1 MEYKCP
7 HCGEISIP
15 CVFELKATYQS
26 ADKAIEE
33 NVHWLRQLMAECY
46 VTKSTVAIL
55 SRFEI
60 MSDWKFVFG
69 KKKEKAIAKR
79 PTLSVWRVEF
89 TQEELDKFWLWLKE
103 RKILYEEIL
112 RTGVLVPKVV
122 ALASGQEWECGF
134 CSYKEECDG
143 NTKPN
148 S

>member
-1 MEYKCP
+1 MICP
-7 HCGEISIP
+7 HCNKEITPIP
-15 CVFELKATYQS
+15 FELKATYQS
-26 ADKAIEE
+26 SNKSIEE
-33 NVHWLRQLMAECY
+33 NIHWIRQCMSQAY
-46 VTKSTVAIL
+46 VVSSPKIIL

-69 KKKEKAIAKR
+69 KKEEKAVAKR

-143 NTKPN
+143 NTKLN